1 MKNVKNILWLIL
13 IPVVIVA
20 AGIFYY
26 HFDPNDVSIPMPKCI
41 FRQLTGW
48 QCPGCGA
55 QRAVHDLLHGDV
67 IGAISHNIFF
77 VIAVPFLLLT
87 AYAVFMVKRGNPS
100 AMTLK
105 LYNFVTSRY
114 TLLSYVA
121 VYCIWWVVRNCIGC

>member
-1 MKNVKNILWLIL
+1 MKKYKNILWLIL

-26 HFDPNDVSIPMPKCI
+26 HFNPNNETIPMPKCI
-41 FRQLTGW
+41 FRQLTGF

-55 QRAVHDLLHGDV
+55 QRAVYALLHG
-67 IGAISHNIFF
+67 NIMEAVACNVFF
-77 VIAVPFLLLT
+77 VVAIPFLLLT
-87 AYAVFMVKRGNPS
+87 AYAVFMMKKGNPS
-100 AMTLK
+100 STTVR